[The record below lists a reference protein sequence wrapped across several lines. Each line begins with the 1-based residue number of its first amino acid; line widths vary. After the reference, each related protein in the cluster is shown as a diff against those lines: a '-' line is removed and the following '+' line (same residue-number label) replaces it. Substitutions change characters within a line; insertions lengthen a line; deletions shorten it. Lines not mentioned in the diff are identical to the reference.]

1 MVRVIFRGILE
12 VGNHIT
18 GEYKRWTNEV
28 EFEGDVSEVE
38 HLIGSVSSYL
48 TLPALRLRNGLLG
61 MEAGTNQ
68 ILRLLE
74 RKRR

>member
-1 MVRVIFRGILE
+1 MARVSFREIYE
-12 VGNHIT
+12 EGNYLT
-18 GEYKRWTNEV
+18 GEYRRWTKEA

-61 MEAGTNQ
+61 MEKGTNQ
-68 ILRLLE
+68 IRRLLG
-74 RKRR
+74 RRRR

>member
-1 MVRVIFRGILE
+1 MVKMSLRETFE
-12 VGNHIT
+12 VGNRLT
-18 GEYKRWTNEV
+18 GDYQRLTREA

-68 ILRLLE
+68 ILRLFE
-74 RKRR
+74 RSRR

>member
-1 MVRVIFRGILE
+1 MARVSFREIYE
-12 VGNHIT
+12 EGNYLT
-18 GEYKRWTNEV
+18 GEYRRWTKEA

-61 MEAGTNQ
+61 MEKGTNQ
-68 ILRLLE
+68 IRRLLG
-74 RKRR
+74 RRGR